1 MDKQFVSPQEIA
13 AILWR
18 AGFSCES
25 VTTEAK
31 TNPAP
36 AEPRFS
42 DSSGMERYAA
52 FIDPA
57 GRFKA
62 PRIPS
67 AALLT
72 EPLP

>member
-1 MDKQFVSPQEIA
+1 MPKQFVSPQEIA

-18 AGFSCES
+18 AGLSCVS
-25 VTTEAK
+25 VTTEAS
-31 TNPAP
+31 TIPAP
-36 AEPRFS
+36 AEARFA

-57 GRFKA
+57 ARLKA

-67 AALLT
+67 AALLAH
-72 EPLP
+72 PLP